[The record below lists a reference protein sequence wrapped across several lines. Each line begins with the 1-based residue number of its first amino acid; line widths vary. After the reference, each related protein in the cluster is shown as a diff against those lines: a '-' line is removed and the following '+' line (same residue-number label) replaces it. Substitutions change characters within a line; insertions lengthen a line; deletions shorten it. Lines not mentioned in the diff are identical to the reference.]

1 METMVKP
8 NNGNAILGAIIG
20 GVIGN
25 PFGKGDGNKAATAV
39 GAIGAVKGSS

>member
-1 METMVKP
+1 MESTMVK

-25 PFGKGDGNKAATAV
+25 PLGKGDGNKAPTAL
-39 GAIGAVKGSS
+39 GALHWCND